1 MEERDLLKESE
12 WYNEAR
18 RWFLQ
23 HERDAN
29 CIEDMIQD
37 VLLRLLRCQQR
48 QQAVTRAYLHR
59 VCQSVKNDYLRRRKR
74 KPATVSL
81 EELGTEYAMDEM
93 GYEQVEQRLMLEQ
106 ALARLSERERLIV
119 ILHYLEGL
127 SFSVIARQ
135 IGDGHSKE
143 NVKKTCQRAI
153 KKLQNW
159 VQSGG
164 GNFGGGLSST
174 DRELLVVMRE
184 HWQKK
189 VSIHSEMVL

>member
-164 GNFGGGLSST
+164 VISA
-174 DRELLVVMRE
+174 VVYPLQTE
-184 HWQKK
+184 
-189 VSIHSEMVL
+189 SCS